1 MVQVSLS
8 TSTNFDGNI
17 NALVEDQGTELT
29 VRFDLDEP
37 APAGGLR
44 VFVDGNVEQIVNR
57 LDLPTFTFN
66 PVTENINPASFG
78 TDFDNTG
85 FVVTID
91 EGATFGSFTIPIFD
105 NAEPDTFL
113 PATFDGLVAATFSLV
128 AAEDV
133 SEEDASNITDIS
145 EYDISGNNASSIV
158 FFADDASQL
167 PDIPVVSFSTTPD
180 VISES
185 EGTALVLNF
194 TVDGDIPEGG
204 ITVNLEG
211 DTPEIL
217 QQFLAP
223 DGDGAVQTRVTNE
236 GNILYRFD
244 TSFEPDNSNFGNIV
258 GGSLN
263 VFALEDGDPSETN
276 SNPEAAG
283 DGFLSNFSFTIT
295 EANAS
300 ITLPVVDDV
309 VQEED
314 VTFTYTLAP
323 GVGYEVDGEANSG
336 TFTVTDGVEFPD
348 TPVVGVSGN
357 STTLNEVEQTALT
370 LTFTTEGDI
379 PDEGLV
385 VLLEGAPRSIA
396 EFDVNASNP
405 RDPEDT
411 ITIEGPVATGGN
423 IVGTNEVA
431 GALLFR
437 IFEPTA
443 TLSVPVFDD
452 SVLEGSETL
461 NFELIDGE
469 AYEVDPGA
477 STIDLTIEDGDSPVV
492 SFSTTPGLIS
502 EAEGTSLVLNFTVDG
517 EIPEG
522 GITVNLEG
530 DAPEILQQFIA
541 PDGDGAVQTR
551 VTDEGNILYR
561 FDTSFEPDNSNF
573 GNIVGGSLNVFAL
586 EDGDPSET
594 NSNPEAAGDGFL
606 SNFSFTIT
614 EATAS
619 ITLPVLDDV
628 VQEDD
633 VTFTYTLAP
642 GAGYEINP
650 DADSGTFTV
659 TDGVEFPDTPVVGVT
674 ATPTTLVE
682 SEQTVLTL
690 TFTTEGDIPAEGLV
704 VLLEGAPRSIA
715 EFDVNASNPRDPED
729 TITLD
734 GPVATGGNIV
744 GTDEVAGALFFRI
757 TEPTATLSVEVFDD
771 DVAEGEEILDFE
783 LIDGEAYSVDPGAS
797 SLSLTINDGD
807 GSGLDLLDT
816 PFTRFQNS
824 SIPGTYVYATG
835 DEVDNIRANQ
845 PGFVEEGV
853 AFSAAIAPDDDLIAF
868 SRLESNQLPGTF
880 LYVGDE
886 ELASINADPNFSN
899 AFTNQGVAFYVYGA
913 GAGEETP
920 FNRFQN
926 SGVPGT
932 YVYATGA
939 EADSIRANFPGF
951 IDEGVA
957 FEAAI

>member
-295 EANAS
+295 EA
-300 ITLPVVDDV
+300 
-309 VQEED
+309 
-314 VTFTYTLAP
+314 
-323 GVGYEVDGEANSG
+323 
-336 TFTVTDGVEFPD
+336 
-348 TPVVGVSGN
+348 
-357 STTLNEVEQTALT
+357 
-370 LTFTTEGDI
+370 
-379 PDEGLV
+379 
-385 VLLEGAPRSIA
+385 
-396 EFDVNASNP
+396 
-405 RDPEDT
+405 
-411 ITIEGPVATGGN
+411 
-423 IVGTNEVA
+423 
-431 GALLFR
+431 
-437 IFEPTA
+437 
-443 TLSVPVFDD
+443 
-452 SVLEGSETL
+452 
-461 NFELIDGE
+461 
-469 AYEVDPGA
+469 
-477 STIDLTIEDGDSPVV
+477 
-492 SFSTTPGLIS
+492 
-502 EAEGTSLVLNFTVDG
+502 
-517 EIPEG
+517 
-522 GITVNLEG
+522 
-530 DAPEILQQFIA
+530 
-541 PDGDGAVQTR
+541 
-551 VTDEGNILYR
+551 
-561 FDTSFEPDNSNF
+561 
-573 GNIVGGSLNVFAL
+573 
-586 EDGDPSET
+586 
-594 NSNPEAAGDGFL
+594 
-606 SNFSFTIT
+606 
-614 EATAS
+614 TAS

-659 TDGVEFPDTPVVGVT
+659 TDGVEFPDTPVVGVA

-835 DEVDNIRANQ
+835 DEVDSIRANQ